1 VAADITPIELGL
13 TDGNVVTLW
22 APRWREDGEEW
33 EAFLGHEEDLYVFPD
48 AAQLAAFIRT
58 NTEHDLIDHPE
69 WENAAGALA
78 DELVPDEDHQFDIV
92 GVPDLVAEP
101 ADTWTLAELADTVA
115 ILRSLAEVCDLPAID
130 DVLDSSAGFGLL
142 QRGEVAFLGRA
153 GVKLWDEIGA
163 VVASRWDEVVD
174 ALDGIITTPA
184 VDEAALLTA
193 QEELAA
199 VAALV
204 ADDTDESDEERDE
217 GERDPDLAFWDDI
230 GVDCVQVTV
239 DGRTGWTLRCYLG
252 DDPVF
257 LSKVNRIQIFS
268 SPAKLETYLADAT
281 VDHKM
286 VKLSVWPEI
295 REAVD
300 AGEAAVMAG
309 HENTYTLDDLVED
322 MKTGPGAVN
331 RHRLDL
337 AVELLTDAAA
347 ARGDEEAVEALSTA
361 TPLGNLVSAIVKPN
375 PDRLPPAP
383 PFEDEAD
390 SLSVLIDRFR
400 ANLDWDGRTED

>member
-69 WENAAGALA
+69 WENAAGALT

-115 ILRSLAEVCDLPAID
+115 ILHSLAEVCDLPVID
-130 DVLDSSAGFGLL
+130 EVLDSSVGFGLL

-163 VVASRWDEVVD
+163 VVASRWDEIVD
-174 ALDGIITTPA
+174 ALDGIITTPE
-184 VDEAALLTA
+184 VDETALLTA

-204 ADDTDESDEERDE
+204 ADDTDGADQEVDET
-217 GERDPDLAFWDDI
+217 ERDPDLTFWDEI

-252 DDPVF
+252 DEPVF
-257 LSKVNRIQIFS
+257 LSKTNRVQIFS

-300 AGEAAVMAG
+300 AGDAAVIAG
-309 HENTYTLDDLVED
+309 PENTYTLDDLVENL
-322 MKTGPGAVN
+322 KTGPGAVN
-331 RHRLDL
+331 RRRLDL

-347 ARGDEEAVEALSTA
+347 ARGDDEAVEALSTA
-361 TPLGNLVSAIVKPN
+361 TPLGNLVSAIVKPD

-390 SLSVLIDRFR
+390 SLAVLIDRFR
-400 ANLDWDGRTED
+400 ASLDWDGRTED